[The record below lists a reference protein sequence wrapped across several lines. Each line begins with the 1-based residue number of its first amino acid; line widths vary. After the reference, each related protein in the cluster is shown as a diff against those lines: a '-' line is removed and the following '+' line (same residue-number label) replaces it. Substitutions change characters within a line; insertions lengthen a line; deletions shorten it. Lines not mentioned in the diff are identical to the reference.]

1 MPIELPENEMK
12 QFKQHIKTPLNIS
25 CLITVLF
32 IFMFTF
38 SAAGNMEDGKKIYD
52 RNCMECHHTDG
63 MGILAP
69 PFVES
74 DRFKSVDGVV
84 AMIDYIMPATS
95 PDLCTGTRAE
105 DVAAYVVKEFK
116 FQVPKETLDPVN
128 ITDADGRKTL
138 FDQTC
143 SVCHGTDGKGD
154 LARPIAK
161 STLFKTKNNAVRF
174 IDGLMPFHNPRKC
187 KDECAANA
195 AQHIIDNFELKLSDN
210 K

>member
-1 MPIELPENEMK
+1 MK
-12 QFKQHIKTPLNIS
+12 NFKRIIKAPLTVSFIS
-25 CLITVLF
+25 MALF
-32 IFMFTF
+32 AFIFTF
-38 SAAGNMEDGKKIYD
+38 SAAGNMEDSKKIYD
-52 RNCMECHHTDG
+52 RNCMECHGTDG

-74 DRFKSVDGVV
+74 IRFKSTEGVV
-84 AMIDYIMPATS
+84 ALIDYIMPATS

-116 FQVPKETLDPVN
+116 FQVPEDTLDPAD
-128 ITDADGRKTL
+128 ITDADGRKVL
-138 FDQTC
+138 FDRTC

-154 LARPIAK
+154 LARPITK
-161 STLFKTKNNAVRF
+161 STLFKTSKDCVKF
-174 IDGLMPFHNPRKC
+174 IDGLMPFHNPKKC

-195 AQHIIDNFELKLSDN
+195 ARYIIDNFDLKLSGN

>member
-1 MPIELPENEMK
+1 MK
-12 QFKQHIKTPLNIS
+12 QFKQHIIPLNIFCIS
-25 CLITVLF
+25 AVLF
-32 IFMFTF
+32 TFIFIVN
-38 SAAGNMEDGKKIYD
+38 AAGNMEDGKKIYD

-74 DRFKSVDGVV
+74 TRFKSMDGVV

-105 DVAAYVVKEFK
+105 DVAVYIVKEYK
-116 FQVPKETLDPVN
+116 FQLPKETLDPAS
-128 ITDADGRKTL
+128 ITDANGRKAL

-143 SVCHGTDGKGD
+143 SVCHGIDGKGD

-161 STLFKTKNNAVRF
+161 STLFKTKEDAVRF
-174 IDGLMPFHNPRKC
+174 IDGLMPFHNPKKC
-187 KDECAANA
+187 KDECAEKTGRY
-195 AQHIIDNFELKLSDN
+195 IIDNFELQVSDN

>member
-1 MPIELPENEMK
+1 MPIELVENEMK
-12 QFKQHIKTPLNIS
+12 LFNRLIKIPLNIS
-25 CLITVLF
+25 CIMAVMF
-32 IFMFTF
+32 IFIFAF

-74 DRFKSVDGVV
+74 VRFKSIDGVV
-84 AMIDYIMPATS
+84 AMIDYIMPALS

-105 DVAAYVVKEFK
+105 DVAAYIVKEFK
-116 FQVPKETLDPVN
+116 FQVQKEPLDPAD
-128 ITDADGRKTL
+128 ITDANGRKAL
-138 FDQTC
+138 FDRTC

-161 STLFKTKNNAVRF
+161 STLFKTEEDCVKF

-187 KDECAANA
+187 KDECAEIA
-195 AQHIIDNFELKLSDN
+195 ARYIIDNFELKLSDN

>member
-1 MPIELPENEMK
+1 MK
-12 QFKQHIKTPLNIS
+12 HLKNIKKHPM
-25 CLITVLF
+25 
-32 IFMFTF
+32 IFLLMAIALCAFVSTI

-74 DRFKSVDGVV
+74 TRFKSMDGVV
-84 AMIDYIMPATS
+84 AMIDYIMPAMS

-105 DVAAYVVKEFK
+105 DVADYIVKEFK
-116 FQVPKETLDPVN
+116 FQLPKETLEPAN
-128 ITDADGRKTL
+128 ITDAMGRKAL

-143 SVCHGTDGKGD
+143 SVCHGIDGKGD

-161 STLFKTKNNAVRF
+161 STLFKTKEDAVRF
-174 IDGLMPFHNPRKC
+174 IDGLMPFHNPKKC
-187 KDECAANA
+187 KDGCSEKTARY
-195 AQHIIDNFELKLSDN
+195 IIDNFELQLSGQ
-210 K
+210 

>member
-1 MPIELPENEMK
+1 MK
-12 QFKQHIKTPLNIS
+12 QFKQHIIPLNIFCIS
-25 CLITVLF
+25 AVLF
-32 IFMFTF
+32 TFIFIVN
-38 SAAGNMEDGKKIYD
+38 AAGNMEDGKKIYD

-74 DRFKSVDGVV
+74 VRFKSIDGVV
-84 AMIDYIMPATS
+84 AMIDYIMPALS

-105 DVAAYVVKEFK
+105 DVAVYIVKEYK
-116 FQVPKETLDPVN
+116 FQLPKETLDPAS
-128 ITDADGRKTL
+128 ITDANGRKAL

-143 SVCHGTDGKGD
+143 SVCHGIDGKGD

-161 STLFKTKNNAVRF
+161 STLFKTKEDAVRF
-174 IDGLMPFHNPRKC
+174 IDGLMPFHNPKKC
-187 KDECAANA
+187 KDDCSADTARY
-195 AQHIIDNFELKLSDN
+195 IIDNFTLKLES